1 MQDLLKLNAEKIFN
15 KDFSIDFK
23 GYSPQ
28 EIDEFLDV
36 VIKDYQV
43 AEKVINEMFDE
54 NKRLKYEIATLEA
67 EIIEL
72 KANVSVNE
80 TSSSNNSNI
89 DILKRLARLEEII
102 LNK

>member
-1 MQDLLKLNAEKIFN
+1 MQDYLKLNAEKIYN

-43 AEKVINEMFDE
+43 AEKVIDE
-54 NKRLKYEIATLEA
+54 VFEENRRLKYEIATLEA

-72 KANVSVNE
+72 KANINVNE
-80 TSSSNNSNI
+80 SQSDHSNI

>member
-1 MQDLLKLNAEKIFN
+1 MKDLMKLSAEDIYN

-28 EIDEFLDV
+28 EIDEYLDII
-36 VIKDYQV
+36 IKDYQI
-43 AEKVINEMFDE
+43 ADKVIDEMFNE
-54 NKRLKYEIATLEA
+54 NRRLRYEVANLEA

-72 KANVSVNE
+72 KAQLSVNQKAPE
-80 TSSSNNSNI
+80 VSNI

>member
-1 MQDLLKLNAEKIFN
+1 MKDLLKLSAEAIYN

-28 EIDEFLDV
+28 EIDEYLDII
-36 VIKDYQV
+36 IKDYQV
-43 AEKVINEMFDE
+43 VDKIVDEMFAE
-54 NKRLKYEIATLEA
+54 NRRLKYEVANLEA

-72 KANVSVNE
+72 KAQISVNE
-80 TSSSNNSNI
+80 KAPEVNNI